1 MPPIHEV
8 ESVRVEGITRNI
20 LSGKEH
26 SLAYACGTAC
36 IVNVH
41 YLAILSLSKADAL
54 AGKAAALGVE
64 FPSLA
69 VSNRFS

>member
-8 ESVRVEGITRNI
+8 EPVSIEGITRNI
-20 LSGKEH
+20 LSGKEYPF
-26 SLAYACGTAC
+26 AYTRGTTC
-36 IVNVH
+36 IVDVH
-41 YLAILSLSKADAL
+41 YLAIISLSKADAL
-54 AGKAAALGVE
+54 AGKAAAFGVE

>member
-26 SLAYACGTAC
+26 SLAYTRGTAC
-36 IVNVH
+36 VVNVH
-41 YLAILSLSKADAL
+41 YFAILSLSKADTL
-54 AGKAAALGVE
+54 ASKAAALGVE
-64 FPSLA
+64 FPSIA
-69 VSNRFS
+69 VGNGFS